1 MGLFLLIMGV
11 QGAGKGIQAGLV
23 QKQYGIPQIST
34 GDLFR
39 AMKTRTD
46 ALAQQIQALMAA
58 GQLIPDDITNQMV
71 KERLEQADAQAGAI
85 FDGYP
90 RTPDQAQYLDDLLAA
105 KGEKLSAVLLLE
117 LDLYE
122 AFRRAF
128 GRVTTAEN
136 ESYNVYTT
144 PELLDV
150 QWTEHPEKAF
160 PPALEATLKATGEK
174 LKRRADD
181 AHAHA
186 IIKRI
191 DDFRNLTA
199 PLLTYYRAK
208 GLVKTVDASVSIEA
222 VSQQV
227 KTILDAVK

>member
-23 QKQYGIPQIST
+23 QKHYGIPQIST

-46 ALAQQIQALMAA
+46 ALAQQIQTIMAS
-58 GQLIPDDITNQMV
+58 GQLISDEITNQVV
-71 KERLEQADAQAGAI
+71 KERLEQPDVQAGAI

-90 RTPDQAQYLDDLLAA
+90 RTPDQAKYLDDLLAS
-105 KGEKLSAVLLLE
+105 KGEKLSAVLLME
-117 LDLYE
+117 LDLYD

-128 GRVTTAEN
+128 GRVTAADG

-150 QWTEHPEKAF
+150 KWNEHPEKAF
-160 PPALEATLKATGEK
+160 PPSLEATLKATGEK

-191 DDFRNLTA
+191 DDFRSLTA
-199 PLLTYYRAK
+199 PLISYYDAR
-208 GLVKTVDASVSIEA
+208 GLVKRVDASVSIEA
-222 VSQQV
+222 VSAQV
-227 KTILDAVK
+227 NTIIDAAR

>member
-46 ALAQQIQALMAA
+46 PLAQQIQAIMAA
-58 GQLIPDDITNQMV
+58 GQLISDDITNQVV
-71 KERLEQADAQAGAI
+71 KERLEQPDAQAGAI

-90 RTPDQAQYLDDLLAA
+90 RTPDQAKYLDDLLAS
-105 KGEKLSAVLLLE
+105 KGEKISAVLLLE
-117 LDLYE
+117 LDLYD
-122 AFRRAF
+122 AFRRAY
-128 GRVTTAEN
+128 GRVTAADG
-136 ESYNVYTT
+136 ESYNLYTT
-144 PELLDV
+144 PELLEV
-150 QWTEHPEKAF
+150 KWLEHPEKAF
-160 PPALEATLKATGEK
+160 PPAVEATLKATGEK
-174 LKRRADD
+174 LKRRPDD

-199 PLLTYYRAK
+199 PLIGYYQAK
-208 GLVKTVDASVSIEA
+208 GLVKRVDASVSIEA
-222 VSQQV
+222 VTGQV
-227 KTILDAVK
+227 MVVIEDSV